1 VIAKKNR
8 FALPR
13 FSFADSKDEAQG
25 IVAWAVEGATL
36 LLTHLTTKGMIA
48 LSQPQQAR
56 VDKLIAESVSVREFV
71 RTCTVQ
77 DPAKDITTME
87 LFENYS

>member
-1 VIAKKNR
+1 
-8 FALPR
+8 
-13 FSFADSKDEAQG
+13 
-25 IVAWAVEGATL
+25 
-36 LLTHLTTKGMIA
+36 MIA